1 MNIMQI
7 GQQVLSEP
15 VLPRRNERKS
25 TFSTKK
31 PVQIFGVLCRMRHPG
46 NGIIFLVSFLTYLL
60 AIFPSLVYCL
70 PTSGSVQAG
79 SATIDQV
86 SDSQLNIYQSS
97 NKAIIDWHSFSI
109 AGGEHV
115 SFELPSSDSVAL
127 NRVTGNDP
135 SSIFGKLTSNG
146 NVMLINRN
154 GILFG
159 NGAEIDVHGLVATSS
174 DISNNDFMQGQNR
187 FRIAPEIFTTVTNQ
201 GLITAAEGGL
211 VAFVAPGV
219 QNTGIINA
227 RLGKVSLAA
236 GNTFTL
242 DLYGDQLVNLGV
254 DSHVVQQITGIH
266 NEQINSVV
274 SNSGSI
280 YADGGVV
287 AIDVQTVQGL
297 VDNVINMSGHIQAR
311 SIAEKNGVIYLRG
324 GGDGLVSVSGSIDAT
339 GLKAGETGGVVHVL
353 GDQVGLYDYA
363 LIDVSGDA
371 GGGLV
376 LVGGDYQGI
385 GSIPTSVENYVGP
398 NVSVFA
404 DAVTGGHGGRT
415 IFWADKRTEF
425 FGTVRTRGGRLF
437 GDGGFVEVSG
447 KEELYFDGSVDTT
460 AVNGKSG
467 TLLLD
472 PDNITVQSGSGT
484 ASASGASS
492 FTTYQDTLEAVSS
505 TTNIDL
511 VATESITLNN
521 SLSFAQTSG
530 QSVTFTATTGSITQS
545 STDTITTS
553 GGSIN
558 MTANQNLTIG
568 TLSTRG
574 GDIILTGS
582 GLKLLGS
589 LNAGAGAVTIKGVNG
604 GTIGLDGSTANATA
618 STVSTICNGASCGM
632 TLVQSELSAITTG
645 SITIGDSSSGD
656 LYIDG
661 VTLSHISGGVTLNST
676 GSDGSVIFGTSD
688 SSLRLATI
696 NAGNGITMWGDVVT
710 EQDSTF
716 NADFDANGTGK
727 FSIASGKSLASTG
740 NKNINIVS
748 SGDISIVGAISS
760 GTGQTTISTANGA
773 TIGLGGTA
781 GDSTIDTAELG
792 KITAGTLNIGNSST
806 GNITVDG
813 ITAAN
818 SNNFTTVN
826 LTTASGSSIS
836 FSNNN
841 STFNALTVN
850 GGGASF
856 GSGLTVATDTGKL
869 TLNST
874 SITSAGALTL
884 AGATGIDFGS
894 GVTFAAGGTLSMST
908 TSGDITGAGAFTLT
922 SAGDISLSDNFTTAG
937 ATVITADSDGNGSGD
952 FSISTAKTLSTGNSS
967 LTLTANDVTLSGS
980 ISAGSGLATVV
991 VSDGGTIGLGGTSGD
1006 MTITNTELGKITAGT
1021 LNIGNSSTGNITVDG
1036 ITAANSNNANTVN
1049 LTTASGSSISFS
1061 NNNSTFNALTVNSGG
1076 ASFGSGLT
1084 VATDTGKLTLNST
1097 SITSAGALTLAGATG
1112 IDFGSGVTFAAGG
1125 TLSMSTTSGD
1135 ITGAGAF
1142 TLTSAGDI
1150 SLSDNFTTA
1159 GATVITADSDGN
1171 GSGDFSISTA
1181 KTLSTGNSSLTLT
1194 ANDVTLSG
1202 SISAGS
1208 GLATV
1213 VVSDG
1218 GTIGL
1223 GGTSGDMTITN
1234 TELGKITAGT
1244 LNIGNSSAGN
1254 ITVDGIT
1261 AANSNNFTTVNLT
1274 TASGSSVSFSNNA
1287 STFKNLN
1294 VSAGNGISQSVDL
1307 TTGGATALDADS
1319 NNDGSGDFNNTAGAF
1334 SSGGN
1339 ALSIT
1344 ANDFGLSGTISTGTG
1359 TTTIHVS
1366 DGGNIG
1372 LGSTAGNMT
1381 VSGVELGKITAGTLV
1396 LGDST
1401 AGAMTVNGVSS
1412 ANSANISIVD
1422 LNASSITFS
1431 TGGSTFQ
1438 GLTSTAHTGAI
1449 SGTVAL
1455 SIAGNS
1461 TFTASGSNQ
1470 SITLNDTSNTFIGPV
1485 SFNTT
1490 GSLADTTL
1498 FNNIALTLGTSSIGG
1513 DLSVIVGGTNQTLNI
1528 AGAQIVDG
1536 TINLQ
1541 SSGDLTLT
1549 NSLVTSSTS
1558 DSAVL
1563 LTSTGGG
1570 IFDGDSD
1577 GSIDIQAISGRLI
1590 VVSNDGF
1597 GTTTNPIDTALGSL
1611 DLFNSTAGDINIYE
1625 TDDLEISR
1633 LTQNVDNKNIT
1644 VSYSGNLTGQ
1654 DQVVFPDGSLGTI
1667 TFTQREQ
1674 VVNTKDL
1681 ILGGTG
1687 KSLGVLSVESTV
1699 QLAKTVENDVF
1710 QMILQNN
1717 GSDSK
1722 TVANFDSG
1730 GSKGPYRTDVFSDS
1744 YALVEFSKDTKENYD
1759 GSAAMENFW
1768 GKPAEEAQIAKL
1780 EPLLSPKQESSVS
1793 TFQKNDS
1800 IAKEVL
1806 WKNMV
1811 RKVEAKKSNPKNSE
1825 EKSQEGVVVAKK
1837 ANSVQ
1842 NKTQRPRPSN
1852 LEPVSGTR
1860 LFEGSG
1866 FSAQR
1871 KSFR

>member
-850 GGGASF
+850 
-856 GSGLTVATDTGKL
+856 
-869 TLNST
+869 
-874 SITSAGALTL
+874 
-884 AGATGIDFGS
+884 
-894 GVTFAAGGTLSMST
+894 
-908 TSGDITGAGAFTLT
+908 
-922 SAGDISLSDNFTTAG
+922 
-937 ATVITADSDGNGSGD
+937 
-952 FSISTAKTLSTGNSS
+952 
-967 LTLTANDVTLSGS
+967 
-980 ISAGSGLATVV
+980 
-991 VSDGGTIGLGGTSGD
+991 
-1006 MTITNTELGKITAGT
+1006 
-1021 LNIGNSSTGNITVDG
+1021 
-1036 ITAANSNNANTVN
+1036 
-1049 LTTASGSSISFS
+1049 
-1061 NNNSTFNALTVNSGG
+1061 SGG